1 MPWLRRGLALLVT
14 LILVGILLAQISPV
28 QVVQLLLSVS
38 PGWLGLGFACYAV
51 TNGFRALR
59 ASHLVSSRPVAATS
73 LVPISF
79 AQSLFNNILPA
90 RSGELSFIYLLGK
103 RHQVPWG
110 EATAVLISARVLDY
124 LAVAGLFLTFGLAGL
139 GEMTGHKWQLLMAA
153 WLVMLLS
160 VVILVV
166 LARFGTLALRLV
178 EAASGRLLPDSRLA
192 AGLLT
197 QMRAAVRAFEV
208 ILSQRRRL
216 LPAIAY
222 SLPIWLG
229 TFAWFY
235 AFMIGLGLRV
245 TPVQLVLGATFAV
258 LSKALPLGTVGGFGT
273 HEAGWTVGFMLVGL
287 EREMAIAS
295 GFAVNILTLLAS
307 LLFGLGSLGWM
318 AWQWGRPMAWPVRE
332 TWG

>member
-1 MPWLRRGLALLVT
+1 MVT
-14 LILVGILLAQISPV
+14 LALVGILLAQISPM

-59 ASHLVSSRPVAATS
+59 ASRLVSSRPVSATG

-103 RHQVPWG
+103 RHEVPWG

-124 LAVAGLFLTFGLAGL
+124 LTVASLFLTFGMTGL
-139 GEMTGHKWQLLMAA
+139 GEMTAQKGQLLMAA
-153 WLVMLLS
+153 WLVMLVS
-160 VVILVV
+160 VVV
-166 LARFGTLALRLV
+166 LLLLAWFGTPAIERLETLVGRLV
-178 EAASGRLLPDSRLA
+178 PGSRLMD
-192 AGLLT
+192 GLLD
-197 QMRAAVRAFEV
+197 QMHAAVHAFQV

-216 LPAIAY
+216 LPAIGY

-235 AFMIGLGLRV
+235 AFMAGLGLRV
-245 TPVQLVLGATFAV
+245 TAVQLVVGATFAV
-258 LSKALPLGTVGGFGT
+258 VSKALPLGTIGGFGT
-273 HEAGWTVGFMLVGL
+273 HEAGWTVGFMLVGF
-287 EREMAIAS
+287 ERDLAIAS

-307 LLFGLGSLGWM
+307 LLFGVSSLGWM
-318 AWQWGRPMAWPVRE
+318 TWQWGRPMAWLVRE
-332 TWG
+332 TR